1 MASVS
6 LPDVGVHPSLTTTV
20 DQKVD
25 ITVSNLS
32 PDQHI
37 TLRARTIDDSKIVFE
52 SFARYKADKNGEVSV
67 SSRPSLGGSYTGVEP
82 MGLFWS
88 MKPPARPDREDMLKK
103 RDVTTPLKVTLD
115 VYGGQDQREFEEKD
129 KKASVTLL
137 RSYMGPGV
145 TRCFLEGNGFYGTL
159 FLPPGDGPFPG
170 ICFNFQSFW
179 FCSYTIISSII
190 PEGTTSI
197 CMKDVNKS
205 AGMFC
210 RLQVAG

>member
-6 LPDVGVHPSLTTTV
+6 LPKIAVHPGLTTTV

-32 PDQHI
+32 PEQLV

-52 SFARYKADKNGEVSV
+52 SFAQYKADKNGEVLV
-67 SSRPSLGGSYTGVEP
+67 SSQPSLGGSYTGVEP

-88 MKPPARPDREDMLKK
+88 MKPLTTSDRDDLLRK
-103 RDVTTPLKVTLD
+103 RDVTTPLKVSLD
-115 VYGGQDQREFEEKD
+115 VYGGHDQTELEERD

-145 TRCFLEGNGFYGTL
+145 TRCYMEENGFYGTL

-170 ICFNFQSFW
+170 I
-179 FCSYTIISSII
+179 
-190 PEGTTSI
+190 
-197 CMKDVNKS
+197 
-205 AGMFC
+205 
-210 RLQVAG
+210 

>member
-6 LPDVGVHPSLTTTV
+6 LPEIAVQPSLTTTV

-25 ITVSNLS
+25 IAVSNLS
-32 PDQHI
+32 PEQHI

-52 SFARYKADKNGEVSV
+52 SLAHYKADKNGEVLV
-67 SSRPSLGGSYTGVEP
+67 SSQPSLGGSYTGVEP

-88 MKPPARPDREDMLKK
+88 MKPLTTGDRDDLLRK
-103 RDVTTPLKVTLD
+103 RDVTTPLKVTLE
-115 VYGGQDQREFEEKD
+115 VYGRQDQGELEEKD

-145 TRCFLEGNGFYGTL
+145 TRCFMEENGFYGTL

-170 ICFNFQSFW
+170 I
-179 FCSYTIISSII
+179 
-190 PEGTTSI
+190 
-197 CMKDVNKS
+197 
-205 AGMFC
+205 
-210 RLQVAG
+210 